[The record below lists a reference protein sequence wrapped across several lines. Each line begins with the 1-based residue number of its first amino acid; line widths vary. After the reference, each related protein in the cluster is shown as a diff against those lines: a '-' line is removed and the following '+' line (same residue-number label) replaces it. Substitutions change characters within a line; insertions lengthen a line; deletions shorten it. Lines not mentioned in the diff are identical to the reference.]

1 MTRFILILAAF
12 FFSSLSAVSALE
24 ITFSPAAEVASSFV
38 TLGDVARFNE
48 ESPLSI
54 ALGSKHISQAPKP
67 GETVSLNGDQI
78 RIKLLNNFPG
88 NKSIQW
94 TGSKS
99 ILVTRQGITI
109 GPHEI
114 ESAIADYLE
123 DRETDLPLADYSFI
137 PRELPLPFML
147 PSGQLEIDVIPAD
160 QKVIGSRRFS
170 LVYKV
175 DGKIVKNISIRGKL
189 KALASVATLTQNVKR
204 GTILHPHMVQMQTKD
219 LSKLRTPCTN
229 LREVLGKK
237 LTRSLRSGAVLDLS
251 SIDFPPLIHKGQLV
265 KIRINHNGMH
275 LTATGISSMN
285 GKKDQIIRVMNSVSR
300 KTIFC
305 KVAAPGLVEVQI

>member
-1 MTRFILILAAF
+1 MTRFILILATF
-12 FFSSLSAVSALE
+12 FFSLPSSVSALE
-24 ITFSPAAEVASSFV
+24 ITFSPDAEVISSFV
-38 TLGDVARFNE
+38 TLGDIARFNE
-48 ESPLSI
+48 KSPLSI
-54 ALGSKHISQAPKP
+54 ALGSKHIAQAPKA
-67 GETVSLNGDQI
+67 GETVSLNNDQI
-78 RIKLLNNFPG
+78 RIKLLNNFSG

-94 TGSKS
+94 NGTKTT
-99 ILVTRQGITI
+99 LVTRKGLVI
-109 GPHEI
+109 GPQEV
-114 ESAIADYLE
+114 ESAIANYLE
-123 DRETDLPLADYSFI
+123 DRMSDLPLATYSFI
-137 PRELPLPFML
+137 PRELPIPFVLPT
-147 PSGQLEIDVIPAD
+147 GQLEVDVIPAD
-160 QKVIGSRRFS
+160 QKVIGSRRFT

-175 DGKIVKNISIRGKL
+175 DGKTVKNISIRGKL
-189 KALASVATLTQNVKR
+189 EALASVAVLTKNVKR
-204 GTILHPHMVQMQTKD
+204 GSILHPHMVQMQTKD